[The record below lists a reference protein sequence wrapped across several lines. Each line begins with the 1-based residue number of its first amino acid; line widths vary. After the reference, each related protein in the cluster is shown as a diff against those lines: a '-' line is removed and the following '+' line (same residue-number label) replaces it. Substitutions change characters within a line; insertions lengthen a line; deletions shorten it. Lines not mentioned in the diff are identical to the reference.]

1 MRTIK
6 KCFILVFAVSMLML
20 LMTGC
25 GKKQDQ
31 DFFDNVED
39 QIHTEIENSATQKES
54 AEAQTVVE
62 EQKTSFSVMN
72 LPEHWYNFG
81 IYAKRWAAV
90 IIVAS
95 MLLGWVIFDIFKK
108 NREVQKWAFDLMVVR
123 IPAFTFI
130 IVYLY
135 AFLYRMLNL

>member
-6 KCFILVFAVSMLML
+6 KCFILVFAVSILML

-54 AEAQTVVE
+54 AEMILEAISCGQKILSSERNILPPSKPFMGSKLSAPKNSE
-62 EQKTSFSVMN
+62 E
-72 LPEHWYNFG
+72 
-81 IYAKRWAAV
+81 A
-90 IIVAS
+90 IILS
-95 MLLGWVIFDIFKK
+95 I
-108 NREVQKWAFDLMVVR
+108 N
-123 IPAFTFI
+123 
-130 IVYLY
+130 
-135 AFLYRMLNL
+135 